1 MEFNMLKL
9 SQKLKLL
16 DQLNK
21 TTWISLR
28 FTPLDYSF
36 YILQLLSIFCH
47 FVHPKCPW
55 HFKPHFT
62 SILTFCT
69 PGVFFDFGV
78 LESHLVGSGRAK
90 MRRGPYLEKVEKSN
104 FNCQLIANQLP
115 IALFVS
121 LSLFVEWDRIVN
133 CAEYKRLS
141 RVTLKWKFSL
151 LLTGN

>member
-36 YILQLLSIFCH
+36 YILQLLNIFCH

-55 HFKPHFT
+55 HFTPLEYFDILHPR
-62 SILTFCT
+62 SI
-69 PGVFFDFGV
+69 FDFGV
-78 LESHLVGSGRAK
+78 LKSYLVGSGSAK
-90 MRRGPYLEKVEKSN
+90 MRSGPYLTTLKS
-104 FNCQLIANQLP
+104 QTSIANQLP

-121 LSLFVEWDRIVN
+121 LALFVQWDRIVQWVRIVN
-133 CAEYKRLS
+133 CVAYKRLS
-141 RVTLKWKFSL
+141 KVALKWKLYL
-151 LLTGN
+151 LLSGN